1 MDKQTQFVTQ
11 YQDLR
16 DDIKKTNI
24 INNQTIA
31 LIIGAI
37 GIVMTAG
44 ITQGNSIIRLSVFL
58 MVYAITIP
66 GYGFLRGN
74 RRHIWRVSTYIRVF
88 LEPKLKEIQWET
100 RLDLQRKLSLENK
113 NHRFTGSSSI
123 NTNEWFIIFLLNT
136 IAALAAIFLGIA
148 IMPISIEGKIAGI
161 IIIILG
167 NILLFVITNFQERNL
182 RRGGKIEENYY
193 LSWLKVKKAQSTKT
207 AKNKN

>member
-16 DDIKKTNI
+16 DDIKQTNI
-24 INNQTIA
+24 INNQT
-31 LIIGAI
+31 I

-44 ITQGNSIIRLSVFL
+44 ITQDNSVIRLSIFFI
-58 MVYAITIP
+58 VYAITIP
-66 GYGFLRGN
+66 GYRFLRGN

-88 LEPKLKEIQWET
+88 LEPKLEEMQWET

-113 NHRFTGSSSI
+113 NHRFTGSSFV

-148 IMPISIEGKIAGI
+148 TMPILLEGKIMGI

-167 NILLFVITNFQERNL
+167 NILLFILTNFQEKNL

-193 LSWLKVKKAQSTKT
+193 LSWLKVKEAQSTKT
-207 AKNKN
+207 AKGVSS